1 MEPKKRRGHP
11 ELLVVRRLKRQDDAR
26 LQVEVLFERDV
37 R

>member
-1 MEPKKRRGHP
+1 MEPKKQQGHP
-11 ELLVVRRLKRQDDAR
+11 ELLVVRRSKRHDDAT